1 MKMVNLFL
9 LPSPWWNMDPDL
21 DASVYAIAHTD
32 QPEGIDGD
40 ALVIVGQWCASL
52 VSLTGAP

>member
-1 MKMVNLFL
+1 
-9 LPSPWWNMDPDL
+9 MDPDL

-40 ALVIVGQWCASL
+40 VLVIVGQWCASL
-52 VSLTGAP
+52 VSLIGAP

>member
-1 MKMVNLFL
+1 
-9 LPSPWWNMDPDL
+9 MDPDL

-52 VSLTGAP
+52 VSLTGAPVICHWCFNPWY

>member
-1 MKMVNLFL
+1 MVNLLL

-32 QPEGIDGD
+32 QPEEIDGD
-40 ALVIVGQWCASL
+40 ALVTVRQWCASL
-52 VSLTGAP
+52 VLLTGTP